1 MTNTRT
7 ISQLEAEGYPSSAGR
22 VLFFNA
28 ADRAIGRAFRR
39 RQQ

>member
-1 MTNTRT
+1 MTDTRT

-22 VLFFNA
+22 LLFFNA
-28 ADRAIGRAFRR
+28 ADRAVGRAFRR